1 MFSDVNIN
9 DTEASN
15 SKDTESSE
23 GVGGGVNSGNGGA
36 EIGPKIEY
44 WEGG

>member
-23 GVGGGVNSGNGGA
+23 GVGGGVNSGA
-36 EIGPKIEY
+36 EIGAKIEF
-44 WEGG
+44 